1 MSLAKPQQ
9 NLVLPFAIQKRLDA
23 TLAGETGLSGPEML
37 QYFAR
42 HDENIEQ
49 YPWSG
54 GAPSRKQILQD
65 CLARFPKAKQLA
77 LLQDM
82 LTSDIYQKYSPPSVE
97 DKTYLLE
104 WIASQSG
111 HPVANPRPRSVD
123 LVFKEQL
130 VPARQPQWDVFIS
143 HAHEDKASIAEP
155 LSVALVQQ
163 GVRVWYDNFELTLGD
178 SLRKSIDRG
187 LANSRFGIVILSH
200 SFFSKHWPQMEL
212 DGLVARESNG
222 VKVVLPIWHRVSA
235 AQVQQYSPLL
245 AGRLAVS
252 TDQGLEHVVQEVVRV
267 LQTSPHTAG

>member
-9 NLVLPFAIQKRLDA
+9 NTALPLAIQKRLDA
-23 TLAGETGLSGPEML
+23 TFAGETGLSGPEIL
-37 QYFAR
+37 QYFSR

-65 CLARFPKAKQLA
+65 CLARFSKAQQLMI
-77 LLQDM
+77 LQDM
-82 LTSDIYQKYSPPSVE
+82 LTSDIYQKYSPPSAE

-104 WIASQSG
+104 WIVSQSG
-111 HPVANPRPRSVD
+111 QPALNPRPRSFD
-123 LVFKEQL
+123 LVFKERL
-130 VPARQPQWDVFIS
+130 VPEPQPQWDVFVS

-155 LSVALVQQ
+155 LSAALVQR

-200 SFFSKHWPQMEL
+200 SFFSKHWPLIEL

-222 VKVVLPIWHRVSA
+222 VKIVLPIWHGVSA

-252 TDQGLEHVVQEVVRV
+252 TDQGLEHVVEQVGRV
-267 LQTSPHTAG
+267 LKTSIMAG